1 MWFVEEQRKTK
12 LSSKH
17 SQSHLPHS
25 LLYGWVLKFNCLQV
39 NQQSNSINCEVFVV
53 AIVFTFV
60 LDCHQMKAVTMLL
73 KCATTCQPV
82 CNYRNYPLR
91 KKCPHSVLFWSI
103 FSRICTEYGEILC
116 ISPYSVRIRENAD
129 QNNSEYGHFSHSNH
143 LFPKFQGCFHVEDF
157 STIHWHFLVY
167 ADKNFLWQI
176 PKIVLVTLWIDVV
189 LVVSG
194 FTKNIWA
201 LANKSFVQKM
211 SIKM

>member
-103 FSRICTEYGEILC
+103 FSRICTEYEKMRT
-116 ISPYSVRIRENAD
+116 RITLNTETFHTVITFS
-129 QNNSEYGHFSHSNH
+129 QNFKDVST
-143 LFPKFQGCFHVEDF
+143 LKTFQQYIDIFWCMP
-157 STIHWHFLVY
+157 T
-167 ADKNFLWQI
+167 
-176 PKIVLVTLWIDVV
+176 KIFYDRY
-189 LVVSG
+189 
-194 FTKNIWA
+194 
-201 LANKSFVQKM
+201 QR
-211 SIKM
+211 